1 MIKSTETSITKE
13 ETEQIESEIVTVSN
27 PFLSS
32 HKDKKLATE
41 KYNKVKCKC
50 MSKEYSIKQISTVED
65 LHAWTSWLIA
75 ADLGKGKVVINNQ
88 VTLEE
93 FLSTRV
99 SESEGITYVSL
110 EG

>member
-1 MIKSTETSITKE
+1 
-13 ETEQIESEIVTVSN
+13 
-27 PFLSS
+27 
-32 HKDKKLATE
+32 
-41 KYNKVKCKC
+41 

-99 SESEGITYVSL
+99 SEIEGITYVSL
-110 EG
+110 ED